1 MAFTERISAACGR
14 KKAELVL
21 KHAKIVNVF
30 TESIEDGDVAV
41 EDDVIV
47 GIGEY
52 DGVREIDVHGCY
64 VAPGLIDALGH
75 HQRNLPGWWC
85 LMERLR

>member
-41 EDDVIV
+41 EDGVIV

-52 DGVREIDVHGCY
+52 DG
-64 VAPGLIDALGH
+64 PGD
-75 HQRNLPGWWC
+75 
-85 LMERLR
+85 